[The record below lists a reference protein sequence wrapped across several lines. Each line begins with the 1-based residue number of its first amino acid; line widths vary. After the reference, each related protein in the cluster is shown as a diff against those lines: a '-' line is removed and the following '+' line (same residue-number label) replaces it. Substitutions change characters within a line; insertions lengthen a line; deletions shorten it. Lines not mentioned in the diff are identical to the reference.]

1 MDLGVRQG
9 QRMFRQLGFRLR
21 KPGLAIGQADP
32 ERQKAQKNSKDS
44 WKMPA
49 VYHWATDEGH
59 FEQRGQLSHVGAPFK
74 QGSRAACDTS
84 VPRVCAMESLR
95 SLGNRVSFTR

>member
-32 ERQKAQKNSKDS
+32 ERQKAQKNSEDC

-95 SLGNRVSFTR
+95 SLGNRVSFMR